1 MIVNT
6 AYPFMAKTKKLFT
19 HLFENGKSNYPTDF
33 SANVVLNES
42 GLKIPGAGVKAAFLK
57 IPLSK
62 FKTLNFSGHGAQY
75 SPSYVQL
82 AILKPSGES
91 VVTTPVYTLLSV
103 SGGGSTFAYHIADA
117 YRVDGYTVA
126 FIGNG
131 SGTATIT
138 DAVFDV

>member
-33 SANVVLNES
+33 SANVILNET
-42 GLKIPGAGVKAAFLK
+42 GLIIPGNGVKAAFLE

-62 FKTLNFSGHGAQY
+62 FRTLNFSGHGVKY
-75 SPSYVQL
+75 SSSRVQI
-82 AILKPSGES
+82 AIQKPSGETLA
-91 VVTTPVYTLLSV
+91 TTLVYSLKPS
-103 SGGGSTFAYHIADA
+103 SQGSSTYAYQIPDTV
-117 YRVDGYTVA
+117 RIDGYTIA
-126 FIGNG
+126 FISDG